1 MFSSRPTNGT
11 IPYRSLADLIY
22 PWAVIKG
29 QCHEIFYFRF
39 FSTTPAANLATGT
52 AGVVDTGGNL
62 PPVLT
67 TPVLGAWGET
77 EKNLKSKISWHCPI
91 MSANELSKK
100 NKF

>member
-1 MFSSRPTNGT
+1 MGRYKGTVSR
-11 IPYRSLADLIY
+11 D
-22 PWAVIKG
+22 
-29 QCHEIFYFRF
+29 FYFRF
-39 FSTTPAANLATGT
+39 FSTTPAAYFATGT

-91 MSANELSKK
+91 RSAKK
-100 NKF
+100 TKL